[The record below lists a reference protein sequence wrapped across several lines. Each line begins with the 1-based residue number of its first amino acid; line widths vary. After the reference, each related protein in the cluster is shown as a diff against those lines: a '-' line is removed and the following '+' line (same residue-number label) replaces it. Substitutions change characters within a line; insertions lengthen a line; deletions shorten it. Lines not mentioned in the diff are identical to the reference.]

1 MKVWQRPNIREK
13 AEWMCLSS
21 SEEWEKKGGTW
32 YRKDEHGAHFLIT
45 VVEGEESP
53 VMSSQPFYAY
63 ARWLNKR
70 LKPNEAYLQGTGV
83 LIGSTSGQTVK
94 AVRTKMKGVVEDRII
109 TREKDSLCPL
119 PRREGKALS
128 YDDYRRKR
136 TYKKDPL
143 AYTEGFLDGST
154 KKSQAAGK
162 DTIYQDGWQHGR
174 DYSIGS
180 CSVPEWLFN
189 NTKEASNG

>member
-1 MKVWQRPNIREK
+1 MKVWQSPNTSEK
-13 AEWMCLSS
+13 AEWTCLSPS
-21 SEEWEKKGGTW
+21 KDWEEKGGTW
-32 YRKDEHGAHFLIT
+32 CRKDTKGSHFLIT

-53 VMSSQPFYAY
+53 VMNSQPFYAY

-70 LKPNEAYLQGTGV
+70 LKPKEGYLQGLGV
-83 LIGSTSGQTVK
+83 LIGSTSGQTIK
-94 AVRTKMKGVVEDRII
+94 AVRTRMKGVVEDYVI
-109 TREKDSLCPL
+109 TRKKDSVCPL

-128 YDDYRRKR
+128 YDDYKRKR

-143 AYTEGFLDGST
+143 AYMEGFLDGST

-180 CSVPEWLFN
+180 CSIPEWLFN